1 MVDLVEIQAAYY
13 MVAATGVLVAAI
25 YYIYNIRINQ
35 RAVKATLETRQTQLF
50 MQVMDKMDQRWLDDL
65 FEILNEWEWKD
76 FDDFDKKYHPTVNPD
91 SSVKRMA
98 TWLTYEAIGLQ
109 YRTGLLDMNQINA
122 VGGRGSSNLGY
133 GSSPSSKSIGNLIT
147 TRMRSRIG
155 SIWLKTWRGS
165 GSRGIPH
172 GRVRGTS
179 SLGSLTGRSTSDLTP

>member
-1 MVDLVEIQAAYY
+1 
-13 MVAATGVLVAAI
+13 MVAATGVLIVAVF
-25 YYIYNIRINQ
+25 YILNLRETTKN
-35 RAVKATLETRQTQLF
+35 RRATLTNSLMQTF
-50 MQVMDKMDQRWLDDL
+50 TSEKGHKRDL
-65 FEILNEWEWKD
+65 ELYMMEWKD

-172 GRVRGTS
+172 VRVRGTS